1 MGLPNNRG
9 FFFSGTAALLLLGCG
24 VDVQQSRAQQ
34 SSEESGARITGT
46 KSPWGT
52 PASAND
58 TSSLADPSRM
68 VFVNGNVLFDDGSSF
83 ESASV
88 RIERVCGSRV
98 RVETHT
104 DSQGRFSIRLGGDV
118 TSNIAAA
125 DSSDNS
131 FGTAHS
137 ATDSASGSEA
147 ALSGEGSPGLMH
159 CELRAAYP
167 GYVSESVALS
177 TDRSSGSQNVGT
189 LVLHHL
195 ANVRGTTVSV
205 TTALA
210 PKSAQKKFKKGYEFW
225 KRGKFEEAE
234 EMFRAATA
242 EDAKFAIA
250 WVALGDVER
259 RLNQFD
265 ETEKAYLKAI
275 AADSH
280 YVSPYNQLA
289 RLKCEAGKWQ
299 EAAHYSQEAIDL
311 NPVELPSSF
320 WYSALANYNLEH
332 RAEAEKS
339 AQALV
344 KLGAQHHFPLAETML
359 AEFAVDRQDWHEAA
373 AYLRAFLADAPKAE
387 NAPQVQR
394 QLARVEAAEAK
405 MQAKTETSARPSAQ
419 PAKTGEAK

>member
-1 MGLPNNRG
+1 MRLLNNRG
-9 FFFSGTAALLLLGCG
+9 FFFSGTAALLLLVCAF
-24 VDVQQSRAQQ
+24 DVQHCNAQQ
-34 SSEESGARITGT
+34 SSEDSGARITGT

-58 TSSLADPSRM
+58 TGSMADPSRM
-68 VFVNGNVLFDDGSSF
+68 VFVNGNVLFDDGTSF

-118 TSNIAAA
+118 ASNIAAA

-131 FGTAHS
+131 LGTAHS
-137 ATDSASGSEA
+137 ATDAASGSEA
-147 ALSGEGSPGLMH
+147 ALSGAGSPGLMH

-167 GYVSESVALS
+167 GYASESVALS
-177 TDRSSGSQNVGT
+177 TDGSSGSQSVGT
-189 LVLHHL
+189 LLLHRL
-195 ANVRGTTVSV
+195 ANVRGTTVSA

-210 PKSAQKKFKKGYEFW
+210 PKSAQKSFKKGYELW
-225 KRGKFEEAE
+225 KRGKFEESEA
-234 EMFRAATA
+234 MFQSATA

-250 WVALGDVER
+250 WVALGDVEQ
-259 RLNQFD
+259 RLNKFV
-265 ETEKAYLKAI
+265 EAEKAYLKAI

-280 YVSPYNQLA
+280 YVTPYNQLA
-289 RLKCEAGKWQ
+289 LLMCEVGKWQ
-299 EAAHYSQEAIDL
+299 DAAHYSQEAIDL

-320 WYSALANYNLEH
+320 WYSALSNYNLDH

-339 AQALV
+339 ALALV

-359 AEFAVDRQDWHEAA
+359 AEFAVSRQDWHEAA
-373 AYLRAFLADAPKAE
+373 GYLRAFLADAPKAE
-387 NAPQVQR
+387 NVPQVQR

-405 MQAKTETSARPSAQ
+405 TLAKNETSATPSPQ
-419 PAKTGEAK
+419 TSKTTEAK